1 MGIKRFAHGFYHAV
15 DRHDN
20 KRHNPADALNIDRRS
35 TPSQPAMKLD
45 SFRLRIFI
53 SYPRYGAAHTWA
65 AAVEAHLLREGARPW
80 RDETGVLEGDPNW
93 YARIESE
100 LHAAD
105 LLVAIIGMDSEVCDW
120 QTRELLAADRRGKPI
135 VALRI
140 NDRAP
145 MPFVLCEKQP
155 VEARPD
161 QAETLVILVEALQRA
176 ASTLPAALTTNSS
189 ASAGIPP
196 DQRAAEIVWLESLLY
211 GNLSARPDL
220 YVPLEGIERSSPHA
234 ERSLKKVCIATDS
247 LFKAFG
253 VADAAEKIIETRPY
267 SDVLDAYRELGGRKV
282 RRLAVL
288 GEPGAGKSFSLERIA
303 LAYADRAMH
312 DALAPIPLLVQLGL
326 WTRPDETLK
335 DFIASQLEGL
345 GRYLPQLIA
354 KRRAVLLLDAINEIP
369 PGQRRHKA
377 TQILTLAQDERLASV
392 VISCREKDF
401 AEFSLPFD
409 TLTLQPLSPPRVR
422 DFLHR
427 YHEAQYGPGATEA
440 AEVLFW
446 QIAGGAEVRNAWE
459 AWRRVGAEDLFWTAD
474 DIPTK
479 QPDVCSQTNWQQDR
493 AWRRSRFDPRSLLRL
508 AANPYLLYIMAQLPD
523 SPDNRAKLFQGFLD
537 ILYGRERKAREDRH
551 DPHLPEREPWL
562 LALTQLAEALQ
573 RLSPVDGDEGA
584 AGARTTLTQAEW
596 PAGIDKTLI
605 DFSRD
610 ASVLELRGSDL
621 RFTHQLLQEYLASR
635 LLLDASQ
642 GRRPAAD
649 FWPAER
655 WWERS
660 GWEVVAEI
668 AAESCAGDAAGQIW
682 LIAWI
687 AEANPEVA
695 EQIWRH
701 AGTPALPATLLA
713 HLSAR
718 WMPLMTDPARVP
730 QARARAAI
738 GRAMGRLEL
747 DRRPGVGLRADGL
760 PDIDWVKISGP
771 QPFIYQDAQHPGL
784 PAFEIARYLITNA
797 QFQAFIDAGGYQDQ
811 RWWGRLKI
819 PEPLKPAWD
828 EPNSPRENVS
838 WYEAMAFCRW
848 LSSATGDEIS
858 LPTEVQW
865 ERAARGCEGREY
877 PWGTFESGHMNCS
890 RVYSDDGAKADIGRT
905 SAVGLFP
912 QGATPAPE
920 QVFDLSGNVWE
931 WCLDRLAF
939 PFLESDV
946 LLAFPFLDSDVSCA
960 LRGGTWRYD
969 LDSCRA
975 AYHYR
980 LAPDDRLNVIGFRL
994 CRGSPI
1000 DPRDAATLGADTP
1013 RR

>member
-1 MGIKRFAHGFYHAV
+1 LAHSFYHAV

-20 KRHNPADALNIDRRS
+20 KRHNPADALNIDRTS

-45 SFRLRIFI
+45 SLRLRIFI

-105 LLVAIIGMDSEVCDW
+105 LLVAIIGTDSKACDW

-135 VALRI
+135 VALRVD
-140 NDRAP
+140 NRAP
-145 MPFVLCEKQP
+145 MPLVLCEKQP

-161 QAETLVILVEALQRA
+161 RAETLAVLVEALRRA
-176 ASTLPAALTTNSS
+176 ASTLPAVPSTNSS

-253 VADAAEKIIETRPY
+253 VATAAQKTIEIRPY
-267 SDVLDAYRELGGRKV
+267 SDVLDAYRELGDRKV

-303 LAYADRAMH
+303 LAYADRAML
-312 DALAPIPLLVQLGL
+312 DELAPIPVLVPLGL
-326 WTRPDETLK
+326 WTRPDEILK

-354 KRRAVLLLDAINEIP
+354 QRRAVLLLDAINEIP

-409 TLTLQPLSPPRVR
+409 TLTLLPLSPPRVR

-440 AEVLFW
+440 AEALFW
-446 QIAGGAEVRNAWE
+446 QIAGGAEVRDAWE
-459 AWRRVGAEDLFWTAD
+459 AWRRIGAEDLFWTAD
-474 DIPTK
+474 EIPRE
-479 QPDVCSQTNWQQDR
+479 QPDVYSNTNWQQDR
-493 AWRRSRFDPRSLLRL
+493 AWHCSRFDPRSLLRL

-523 SPDNRAKLFQGFLD
+523 PPDNRAKLFQGFLD
-537 ILYGRERKAREDRH
+537 ILYDRERKDRH
-551 DPHLPEREPWL
+551 DPHLPKREPWL

-573 RLSPVDGDEGA
+573 RLSPVDGDEG

-610 ASVLELRGSDL
+610 ASVLELRGNEL

-649 FWPAER
+649 FWPADR

-668 AAESCAGDAAGQIW
+668 AAESCAGDAAAQVE

-687 AEANPEVA
+687 AETNPEVA

-701 AGTPALPATLLA
+701 AGIPALPATLLE

-738 GRAMGRLEL
+738 GRAMGRLGL
-747 DRRPGVGLRADGL
+747 GRRPGVGLRADGL
-760 PDIDWVKISGP
+760 PDIDWVRIPGP
-771 QPFIYQDAQHPGL
+771 QPFIYQDTWHPGL
-784 PAFEIARYLITNA
+784 PTFEIARYPVTNA
-797 QFQAFIDAGGYQDQ
+797 QFQAFIDAGGYHDE
-811 RWWGRLKI
+811 RWWQELECI
-819 PEPLKPAWD
+819 PEPDPPVWD
-828 EPNSPRENVS
+828 EPNSPRESVG
-838 WYEAMAFCRW
+838 WYAALAFCRW
-848 LSSATGDEIS
+848 LSTATGKTIS
-858 LPTEVQW
+858 LPTEAQW
-865 ERAARGCEGREY
+865 ERTARGCEGREY
-877 PWGTFESGHMNCS
+877 PWGPFESAYINCS
-890 RVYSDDGAKADIGRT
+890 VHSDDDDEADIGRT

-912 QGATPAPE
+912 QGATPTPE
-920 QVFDLSGNVWE
+920 QVYELSGNIWE
-931 WCLDRLAF
+931 WCLD
-939 PFLESDV
+939 EG
-946 LLAFPFLDSDVSCA
+946 A
-960 LRGGTWRYD
+960 L
-969 LDSCRA
+969 
-975 AYHYR
+975 
-980 LAPDDRLNVIGFRL
+980 
-994 CRGSPI
+994 
-1000 DPRDAATLGADTP
+1000 
-1013 RR
+1013 

>member
-1 MGIKRFAHGFYHAV
+1 MGIKRLAHSFYHAV

-20 KRHNPADALNIDRRS
+20 KRHNPADALNIDCRS
-35 TPSQPAMKLD
+35 TPSQPAMKLN
-45 SFRLRIFI
+45 SLRIFI
-53 SYPRYGAAHTWA
+53 SYPRGGASHTWA
-65 AAVEAHLLREGARPW
+65 EAVEAHLLREGARAW

-100 LHAAD
+100 LQAAD
-105 LLVAIIGMDSEVCDW
+105 LLVAIIGMDSRACDW
-120 QTRELLAADRRGKPI
+120 QMRELLAAVGQGKPI
-135 VALRI
+135 VALRVD
-140 NDRAP
+140 DRAQ
-145 MPFVLCEKQP
+145 MPLVLCEKQP

-161 QAETLVILVEALQRA
+161 RAATLTVLVEALQRT
-176 ASTLPAALTTNSS
+176 ASTPPAAPGSNGS

-253 VADAAEKIIETRPY
+253 VADAAAKIIEARPY

-345 GRYLPQLIA
+345 GCYLLQLIA

-369 PGQRRHKA
+369 PGQRRHKT

-479 QPDVCSQTNWQQDR
+479 QPDVCSQTNGLQHR

-523 SPDNRAKLFQGFLD
+523 PPDNRAKLFQGFLD
-537 ILYGRERKAREDRH
+537 ILYDRERKAREDRH

-668 AAESCAGDAAGQIW
+668 AAESCAGDAAGQIR

-718 WMPLMTDPARVP
+718 WMPLMTDPARMP

-738 GRAMGRLEL
+738 GRAMGRLGL
-747 DRRPGVGLRADGL
+747 DRRPGVDLRADGL
-760 PDIDWVKISGP
+760 PDIDWVSIPGP
-771 QPFIYQDAQHPGL
+771 QPFIYQGTQHLGL
-784 PAFEIARYLITNA
+784 PTFEIARYPVTNA
-797 QFQAFIDAGGYQDQ
+797 QFQAFIDAGGYQDE
-811 RWWGRLKI
+811 RWWQGLEHALAA
-819 PEPLKPAWD
+819 EPPKWD
-828 EPNSPRENVS
+828 EPNSPRENVN
-838 WYEAMAFCRW
+838 WYEALAFCRW
-848 LSSATGDEIS
+848 LSAATGVAVS

-877 PWGTFESGHMNCS
+877 PWGSFESAHMNCA
-890 RVYSDDGAKADIGRT
+890 VHSDDDGEADIGRT

-912 QGATPAPE
+912 QGATPPPE

-931 WCLDRLAF
+931 WCRDAYRLPIDTAGTRK
-939 PFLESDV
+939 
-946 LLAFPFLDSDVSCA
+946 VSRV
-960 LRGGTWRYD
+960 LRGGAWNLNPD
-969 LDSCRA
+969 FCRA
-975 AYHYR
+975 AFRYFNS
-980 LAPDDRLNVIGFRL
+980 PDFRNYNFGFRVS
-994 CRGSPI
+994 RGYPI
-1000 DPRDAATLGADTP
+1000 EPRGAAPLSAEAP
-1013 RR
+1013 SR

>member
-1 MGIKRFAHGFYHAV
+1 MVHNFYHPV

-45 SFRLRIFI
+45 SLRLRIFI

-105 LLVAIIGMDSEVCDW
+105 LLVAIIGTDSKACHW
-120 QTRELLAADRRGKPI
+120 QMRELLAADRRGKPI
-135 VALRI
+135 VALRVD
-140 NDRAP
+140 DRAP
-145 MPFVLCEKQP
+145 MPLVLCEKQP

-161 QAETLVILVEALQRA
+161 RAETLAVLVEALRRA
-176 ASTLPAALTTNSS
+176 ASTLPAVPSTNSS

-253 VADAAEKIIETRPY
+253 VATAAQKTIEIRPY
-267 SDVLDAYRELGGRKV
+267 SDVLDVYRELGDRKV

-303 LAYADRAMH
+303 LAYADRAML
-312 DALAPIPLLVQLGL
+312 DALTPIPVLVPLGL

-354 KRRAVLLLDAINEIP
+354 QRRAVLLLDAINEIP

-409 TLTLQPLSPPRVR
+409 TLTLLPLSPPRVR
-422 DFLHR
+422 DFLRR

-440 AEVLFW
+440 AEALFW
-446 QIAGGAEVRNAWE
+446 QIAGGAEVRDAWE

-474 DIPTK
+474 EIPRE
-479 QPDVCSQTNWQQDR
+479 QPDVYSNTGWQQKQV
-493 AWRRSRFDPRSLLRL
+493 WRRSRFDPRSLLRL

-523 SPDNRAKLFQGFLD
+523 PPDNRAKLFRGFLD
-537 ILYGRERKAREDRH
+537 ILYDRERKDRH

-610 ASVLELRGSDL
+610 ASVLELWGSDL

-660 GWEVVAEI
+660 GWEVVAEV
-668 AAESCAGDAAGQIW
+668 AAESCAGDAAAQIR

-738 GRAMGRLEL
+738 GRAMGRLGL

-760 PDIDWVKISGP
+760 PDIDWVKVEGP
-771 QPFIYQDAQHPGL
+771 QPFIYQKTQHPGL
-784 PAFEIARYLITNA
+784 PTFEIARYPVTNA
-797 QFQAFIDAGGYQDQ
+797 QFQAFIDAGGYQDE
-811 RWWGRLKI
+811 RWWQGLRILS
-819 PEPLKPAWD
+819 PVLPQWD

-838 WYEAMAFCRW
+838 WYEAQAFCRW
-848 LSSATGDEIS
+848 LSAGTAAAVS

-877 PWGTFESGHMNCS
+877 PWGPFESAHMNCA
-890 RVYSDDGAKADIGRT
+890 VNSDDDGESDIGRT

-912 QGATPAPE
+912 HGATPAPE

-931 WCLDRLAF
+931 WCLDEYRRSVETGLTRNEFCVVRGGAWSLHPYGCYAF
-939 PFLESDV
+939 LRHS
-946 LLAFPFLDSDVSCA
+946 FPPDEYYHYVGFRVCRGFPIEPQDAA
-960 LRGGTWRYD
+960 LRSAEPLGG
-969 LDSCRA
+969 A
-975 AYHYR
+975 
-980 LAPDDRLNVIGFRL
+980 
-994 CRGSPI
+994 
-1000 DPRDAATLGADTP
+1000 
-1013 RR
+1013 

>member
-1 MGIKRFAHGFYHAV
+1 MGIKHLAHSFYHAV

-20 KRHNPADALNIDRRS
+20 NRHNPANTLNIGRS
-35 TPSQPAMKLD
+35 SMPSQPAMKLD
-45 SFRLRIFI
+45 SLRIFI
-53 SYPRYGAAHTWA
+53 SYPRGGAAHTWA
-65 AAVEAHLLREGARPW
+65 EAVQAHLLREGARPW
-80 RDETGVLEGDPNW
+80 RDETGVREGDPNW
-93 YARIESE
+93 YAQLESQ

-105 LLVAIIGMDSEVCDW
+105 LLVAIIGMDSEACDW
-120 QTRELLAADRRGKPI
+120 QTRELLDAVGRRKLI
-135 VALRI
+135 VALRVD
-140 NDRAP
+140 DRAP
-145 MPFVLCEKQP
+145 MPLVLFEKQP

-161 QAETLVILVEALQRA
+161 RAETLAVLVEALQRA
-176 ASTLPAALTTNSS
+176 ASTLPAAPSTNSS
-189 ASAGIPP
+189 TSAGIPP

-211 GNLSARPDL
+211 GNLSVRPDL

-253 VADAAEKIIETRPY
+253 VADAAAKIIETRPY
-267 SDVLDAYRELGGRKV
+267 SDVLDAYRELGDRQV

-303 LAYADRAMH
+303 LAYADRAML
-312 DALAPIPLLVQLGL
+312 DALAPIPVLVPLGL
-326 WTRPDETLK
+326 WTRDAETLK
-335 DFIASQLEGL
+335 DFIASQLDGL

-354 KRRAVLLLDAINEIP
+354 QRRAVLLLDAINEIP

-377 TQILTLAQDERLASV
+377 TQILRLAQDERLASV
-392 VISCREKDF
+392 VVTCREKDF
-401 AEFSLPFD
+401 AEFTLPFD

-422 DFLHR
+422 DFLRR
-427 YHEAQYGPGATEA
+427 YHEAQYGSGAIEA
-440 AEVLFW
+440 AEALFW
-446 QIAGGAEVRNAWE
+446 QIAGGAEVRDAWE
-459 AWRRVGAEDLFWTAD
+459 AWRRMGAEDLFWTAD
-474 DIPTK
+474 EIPRK
-479 QPDVCSQTNWQQDR
+479 QPNVYSTTYGQHYW
-493 AWRRSRFDPRSLLRL
+493 AWHRSRFDPRSLLRL

-523 SPDNRAKLFQGFLD
+523 PPDNRAKLFQGFLG
-537 ILYGRERKAREDRH
+537 ILYDREREARENRH
-551 DPHLPEREPWL
+551 DPHLPEWEQWL

-573 RLSPVDGDEGA
+573 RLLPIDDDEGT

-596 PAGIDKTLI
+596 PAGIDKALI
-605 DFSRD
+605 DFCRD
-610 ASVLELRGSDL
+610 ASVLELRGSEL

-642 GRRPAAD
+642 GQRPAAD
-649 FWPAER
+649 FWPADR
-655 WWERS
+655 WWKRS

-668 AAESCAGDAAGQIW
+668 AAESCAGDTAAQVG

-701 AGTPALPATLLA
+701 SGAPALPATLLA
-713 HLSAR
+713 HLSAQ
-718 WMPLMTDPARVP
+718 WMPLMTDPARAP

-738 GRAMGRLEL
+738 GRAMGRLGL

-760 PDIDWVKISGP
+760 PDIDWVSIPGP
-771 QPFIYQDAQHPGL
+771 QTFIYQDAQHPGL
-784 PAFEIARYLITNA
+784 PTFEIARYPVTNA

-811 RWWGRLKI
+811 RWWQGLARI
-819 PEPLKPAWD
+819 SAPYRPEWD

-838 WYEAMAFCRW
+838 WYEALAFCRW
-848 LSSATGDEIS
+848 LSAGTGATVS

-877 PWGTFESGHMNCS
+877 PWGPFEPAHMNS
-890 RVYSDDGAKADIGRT
+890 AVHSDDDGEPDIGRT

-920 QVFDLSGNVWE
+920 RVFDLSGNVWE
-931 WCLDRLAF
+931 WCLNPYRQSVETGGSSN
-939 PFLESDV
+939 ESRV
-946 LLAFPFLDSDVSCA
+946 
-960 LRGGTWRYD
+960 LRGGAWVSD
-969 LDSCRA
+969 PDGCRA
-975 AYHYR
+975 AR
-980 LAPDDRLNVIGFRL
+980 RFDFAPDSRNDLIGFRV

-1000 DPRDAATLGADTP
+1000 ETRDAATLDAEAP
-1013 RR
+1013 SR